1 MAFSGNIGGRKG
13 ILDGGPEPHEN
24 AVESVVF
31 EDSEAQ
37 KENSAGR
44 IRTYTESIETRAKTN
59 ILSCAQPKAQPNSVP
74 DPDLHLLMTLWP
86 SLPSAIKVALL
97 AIARSVGT

>member
-1 MAFSGNIGGRKG
+1 MNTQTPYISDHFMAFSGNIGGRKG

-44 IRTYTESIETRAKTN
+44 IRTYNQSV
-59 ILSCAQPKAQPNSVP
+59 NSR
-74 DPDLHLLMTLWP
+74 LLYH
-86 SLPSAIKVALL
+86 
-97 AIARSVGT
+97 